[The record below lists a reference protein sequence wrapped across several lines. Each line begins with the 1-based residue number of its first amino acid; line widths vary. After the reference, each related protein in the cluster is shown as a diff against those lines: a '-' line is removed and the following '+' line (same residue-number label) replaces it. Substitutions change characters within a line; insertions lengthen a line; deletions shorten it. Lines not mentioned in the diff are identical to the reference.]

1 MCRCGVGKEGVKG
14 SKMRVKVRTTRAMY
28 EDGRDMCLGAV
39 FETSLKRAKELK
51 KAGVVKIMERIPE
64 PDKLP
69 EVIKLREQGL
79 TYKAIGEKLDLS
91 KVAVYK
97 RLKKEGI
104 AGKGSLVNQVRDLR
118 GRVSRLEKEVERL
131 INDQE

>member
-1 MCRCGVGKEGVKG
+1 
-14 SKMRVKVRTTRAMY
+14 MRVKVRTTRAMY
-28 EDGRDMCLGAV
+28 EDGRDMCQGAV

-69 EVIKLREQGL
+69 EIIKLREQGL
-79 TYKAIGEKLDLS
+79 TYEAIGEKLGIS

-97 RLKKEGI
+97 RLKKEGL
-104 AGKGSLVNQVRDLR
+104 AGRGSLVNQVRDLQE
-118 GRVSRLEKEVERL
+118 RVNELEKEVEEIKTVVIKQL
-131 INDQE
+131 